1 MMETDLANR
10 TGQHNYTVDLGSEV
24 FPPPVSPTPDTS
36 MANNPLYVVNFNNS
50 KPEKNINITRERLS
64 PRNED
69 GNNIYQEPID
79 LLSGR

>member
-1 MMETDLANR
+1 MMQTDLTNR

-24 FPPPVSPTPDTS
+24 FPPAVSPTQDTG
-36 MANNPLYVVNFNNS
+36 MANNPLYVVNFNNT

-64 PRNED
+64 PRSEGGD
-69 GNNIYQEPID
+69 NIYQEPID

>member
-1 MMETDLANR
+1 METDLANR

-24 FPPPVSPTPDTS
+24 FPPPVSPTADTS
-36 MANNPLYVVNFNNS
+36 MANNPLYVVNFNNT

-79 LLSGR
+79 LLSER